1 MAGRPRRG
9 RRRLHH
15 SPLFW
20 IGAVLFLA
28 AITFYFLSDDLALRP
43 VVHSSARDASEKDRQ
58 GEAGGQDN
66 DQGAH
71 SAVDRSL
78 MTQIGGARTVRG

>member
-20 IGAVLFLA
+20 FGAVLFLA
-28 AITFYFLSDDLALRP
+28 AVTFYFLSDDLSLRP
-43 VVHSSARDASEKDRQ
+43 KESSQED
-58 GEAGGQDN
+58 GQKQATGQSH
-66 DQGAH
+66 DQRPDH
-71 SAVDRSL
+71 TVDRTL
-78 MTQIGGARTVRG
+78 MTQIGGAGAIRG

>member
-28 AITFYFLSDDLALRP
+28 AVTFYFLSDDLALRP
-43 VVHSSARDASEKDRQ
+43 TGSLEEDGQKQA
-58 GEAGGQDN
+58 AGQNQDQRPDHPVN
-66 DQGAH
+66 
-71 SAVDRSL
+71 RTL
-78 MTQIGGARTVRG
+78 MTQIGSTGPLRG